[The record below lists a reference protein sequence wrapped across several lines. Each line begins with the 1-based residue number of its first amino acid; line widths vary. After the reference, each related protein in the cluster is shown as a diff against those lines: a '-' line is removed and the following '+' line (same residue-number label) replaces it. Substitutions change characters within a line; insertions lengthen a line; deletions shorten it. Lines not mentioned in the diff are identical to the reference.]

1 MLVGRILQRAADL
14 APGSL
19 AATLGHETATFG
31 EVHRHTNQMARA
43 LESLGVGDGQRI
55 ASWTDISLGSLDVFF
70 AAARLGAAY
79 APLNPSLSIAE
90 SLDVLAYLRPRVLV
104 TDTAHMEQSLAVAEV
119 LDVTLAVIGAG
130 PRTVPGTDLDRAA
143 GTAPA
148 GTLDRRE
155 PTADSPHVIFLTS
168 GSTGRPKGVVLSHY
182 ASWMRAVPTG
192 GATRLVAPGGGGD
205 LCPFP
210 LFHMAGWNAV
220 LCAWSLL
227 RPVHLVTQTDGDN
240 LQAELERWRASTL
253 YCIPALWRRFFD
265 SSTSH
270 DLSSLRY
277 AMTGTSLVSEELLL
291 EIKERL
297 PGTETTISYGSTEMG
312 IVTTLGDHDLFR
324 KLGSIGRPNPTFDAA
339 IIDGELCLRGETVM
353 SGYFDLP
360 EESDAAL
367 HGGWY
372 RSGDLAEMDDEGY
385 LTIKGRLRE
394 VIRSGGETIAPS
406 EVEAAV
412 AGFPGIREV
421 AVVGLPDDVWGE
433 IICAVLVMDHGIA
446 APGVAELRAYLESRL
461 AGFKQPR
468 AVITAADLPRTSAT
482 GQIQHNLVRASLLA
496 SEGRAGH

>member
-1 MLVGRILQRAADL
+1 VTLLVGRILQRAADL
-14 APGSL
+14 SPASL
-19 AATLGHETATFG
+19 AATLGQGRVTFG
-31 EVHRHTNQMARA
+31 QVNRSANQIARA
-43 LESLGVGDGQRI
+43 LESLGVGQPQRI
-55 ASWTDISLGSLDVFF
+55 ASWTDISLRSLDVFF
-70 AAARLGAAY
+70 GAARLGAAY
-79 APLNPSLSIAE
+79 TPLNPSFSVAE
-90 SLDVLAYLRPRVLV
+90 ALRVVAYLRPQVLV
-104 TDTAHMEQSLAVAEV
+104 TDPAHMLQSLEIADALELTVAV
-119 LDVTLAVIGAG
+119 TGAG
-130 PRTVPGTDLDRAA
+130 PRTVPGADLDRAA
-143 GTAPA
+143 EAASDGSLQRP
-148 GTLDRRE
+148 E
-155 PTADSPHVIFLTS
+155 PTAGSPHVIFLTS

-227 RPVHLVTQTDGDN
+227 RPIHLVAQTDGEF
-240 LQAELERWRASTL
+240 LQAEVARWHAATL

-265 SSTSH
+265 SPVSH

-297 PGTETTISYGSTEMG
+297 PRTETTISYGSTEMG

-324 KLGSIGRPNPTFDAA
+324 KLGSIGRPNPSFDAA

-360 EESDAAL
+360 EETDAAL
-367 HGGWY
+367 HDGWY

-385 LTIKGRLRE
+385 LTIKGRRRE

-412 AGFPGIREV
+412 GGFPGIREV
-421 AVVGLPDDVWGE
+421 AVVGLPDATWGE
-433 IICAVLVMDHGIA
+433 VVCAVLVMEANVA
-446 APGVAELRAYLESRL
+446 APAVSDLRAFLDSRL
-461 AGFKQPR
+461 AGFKHPR
-468 AVITAADLPRTSAT
+468 AVTTVAELPRTSAT
-482 GQIQHNLVRASLLA
+482 GQVQRGQVRASLLA
-496 SEGRAGH
+496 ADAGC